1 MVMTDLV
8 VVLNQIS
15 KKIKSVDDLKL
26 WGKME
31 LYTGIFL
38 LGHL

>member
-1 MVMTDLV
+1 MTSSVGKISLGFFMVMTDLV

-26 WGKME
+26 
-31 LYTGIFL
+31 
-38 LGHL
+38 